1 MLLRLPFSKTILVF
15 VKELVRVTAEFLGT
29 PKKSGGGKVG
39 KPRESARR
47 FYQFVTDIFHQGA
60 LSKWIYPQTPSY
72 FWEFFLPGTLISHTP
87 QAHLPPHFL
96 SSSNRPCTPL
106 EAHEIYINQK

>member
-15 VKELVRVTAEFLGT
+15 VKELVRVTTESLRT

-47 FYQFVTDIFHQGA
+47 FYHFVTDIFIKSIEPKIQ
-60 LSKWIYPQTPSY
+60 LT
-72 FWEFFLPGTLISHTP
+72 
-87 QAHLPPHFL
+87 
-96 SSSNRPCTPL
+96 
-106 EAHEIYINQK
+106 

>member
-1 MLLRLPFSKTILVF
+1 MLLHLPFSKTILVF

-47 FYQFVTDIFHQGA
+47 FYQFVTDIFIKA
-60 LSKWIYPQTPSY
+60 LSQNGFIHRPRAI
-72 FWEFFLPGTLISHTP
+72 FGNFFCL
-87 QAHLPPHFL
+87 AL
-96 SSSNRPCTPL
+96 SSPTRPKLTCPL
-106 EAHEIYINQK
+106 TFLAPQIAPTHC

>member
-47 FYQFVTDIFHQGA
+47 FYHFVTEIFIRSNEPKKQP
-60 LSKWIYPQTPSY
+60 LSTEIPWCRIS
-72 FWEFFLPGTLISHTP
+72 FLFL
-87 QAHLPPHFL
+87 FL
-96 SSSNRPCTPL
+96 SAALQTALRGPLKSACPSL
-106 EAHEIYINQK
+106 EAYNI